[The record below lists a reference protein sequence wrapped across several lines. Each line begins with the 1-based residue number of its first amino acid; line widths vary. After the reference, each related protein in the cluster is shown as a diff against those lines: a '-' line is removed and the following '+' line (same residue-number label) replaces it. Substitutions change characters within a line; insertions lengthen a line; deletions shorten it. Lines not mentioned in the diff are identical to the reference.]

1 MGEVKK
7 ICNCQYVGGGEWGM
21 GNGEWVMGNG
31 EWVNNLWLLTLEQ
44 KSLPFVVQYVKLSLI
59 KYLKSTKLLYF
70 NCIA

>member
-1 MGEVKK
+1 
-7 ICNCQYVGGGEWGM
+7 M